1 MACASLLMEWVRV
14 GLVHLEDRAMRSKSL
29 VLLSDDEW
37 GCVPILLVIWPE
49 VTQHW
54 TLTAVCW
61 G

>member
-1 MACASLLMEWVRV
+1 MEWVRV
-14 GLVHLEDRAMRSKSL
+14 GLVHLEGRAMRSKSL

-37 GCVPILLVIWPE
+37 GCVLILLVIWPE

-61 G
+61 D